1 MGDKEQLD
9 VKKEQATNDGFVF
22 MREEIKSRPLNK
34 KHLARNTIL
43 AAISAVVFGTVA
55 CVTFALVAPF
65 IMDKMGSD
73 RTEEEE
79 YVSPI
84 ITLPAE
90 TEDEEMNPED
100 MLVSSDKVEIEL
112 GDLDLLDE
120 TEIKDLISSI
130 TFTVSDYQNL
140 YKSLSEI
147 ANEAKKSLVRVTPV
161 KTNTNWLNS
170 LYETQS
176 ELTGLIVASNDSEY
190 YILTHNPKVKDY
202 ETIIVTF
209 DNGMQVKADFLSED
223 PATDLAMLSVSL
235 QDVNE
240 ATKEN
245 IEVATLGSSI
255 SSSVLGSPVIA
266 IGSPMGTYNSVNYG
280 MVTSNST
287 KINVVDN
294 YYTKLVT
301 NIYGSEN
308 ASGVVVNLK
317 GEVIG
322 IIDNKFTGP
331 DTKNIIS
338 TIGIT
343 ELKRTIEDLIN
354 KTKVVK
360 LGITG
365 NNVPVEAVSLGTPKG
380 VYVLSVEFDS
390 PAMKAGMQTGD
401 IITSI
406 GPSSISRFAELVSAL
421 KSISLDST
429 ETVVVYRSVQD
440 TYKEVFLEVEFNSL
454 NE

>member
-100 MLVSSDKVEIEL
+100 MLVSSDKVEIDL

-280 MVTSNST
+280 MVTSNS
-287 KINVVDN
+287 K
-294 YYTKLVT
+294 K
-301 NIYGSEN
+301 
-308 ASGVVVNLK
+308 
-317 GEVIG
+317 
-322 IIDNKFTGP
+322 
-331 DTKNIIS
+331 
-338 TIGIT
+338 
-343 ELKRTIEDLIN
+343 
-354 KTKVVK
+354 
-360 LGITG
+360 
-365 NNVPVEAVSLGTPKG
+365 
-380 VYVLSVEFDS
+380 
-390 PAMKAGMQTGD
+390 
-401 IITSI
+401 
-406 GPSSISRFAELVSAL
+406 
-421 KSISLDST
+421 
-429 ETVVVYRSVQD
+429 
-440 TYKEVFLEVEFNSL
+440 
-454 NE
+454 